1 MARRLQDWGRMTV
14 YVVRYYDAKLSKL
27 GRGVQAREFT
37 DRAQAE
43 AFAAKHRLYARPA
56 RVEEITR

>member
-1 MARRLQDWGRMTV
+1 MTV